1 VPETNI
7 KEMEE
12 MIMYKYVLKRLFWM
26 IIIMLGVTFVI
37 FTITYFIPG
46 DPAQTLLGNTATDA
60 EVAAKRAELGLD
72 KPYVVQLLNYFGQV
86 LRLDFGQSWAYNVS
100 VSGELLNRLPVTILV
115 GGLAMLIQVIIGIP
129 LGVFAAVN
137 QSKWQDNLSMAIS
150 MVLVSVPDFWIAL
163 MMIVLFSVKL
173 GWLPPMGTS
182 SWKCFIMPV
191 IAAGIGGIA
200 NNARQTRSSMLEVF
214 RADFVTTARSKGQ
227 KENVVI
233 WKHMFPNALMPIITM
248 VIGGLGRIVGGT
260 AVIETIFTIPGCGLY
275 LLNGINMLDYPV
287 IRGATIILA
296 LFSAVAVLLMDIV
309 YAYVDPR
316 IKAQYISG
324 R

>member
-1 VPETNI
+1 MTIENEKGGVITV
-7 KEMEE
+7 
-12 MIMYKYVLKRLFWM
+12 YKYVIKRLLWM
-26 IIIMLGVTFVI
+26 ILIMLGVTFVI

-46 DPAQTLLGNTATDA
+46 DPAKAMLGQTATDA
-60 EVAAKRAELGLD
+60 EVEALRASMGLN
-72 KPYVVQLLNYFGQV
+72 KSYVIQLLDYFGHV
-86 LRLDFGQSWAYNVS
+86 IRLDFGTSWAYNVS
-100 VSGELLNRLPVTILV
+100 VSGELIKRLPVTILV
-115 GGLAMLIQVIIGIP
+115 GGLAMLIQVVIGIP

-182 SWKCFIMPV
+182 NWKCFVMPV

-200 NNARQTRSSMLEVF
+200 SNARQTRSSMLEVF
-214 RADFVTTARSKGQ
+214 RADFVVTARAKGQ
-227 KENVVI
+227 KEKTVI

-248 VIGGLGRIVGGT
+248 VVGGLGRIVGGT

-275 LLNGINMLDYPV
+275 LLNGINSRDYPV

-296 LFSAVAVLLMDIV
+296 LFSALAILLMDII

-324 R
+324 K

>member
-1 VPETNI
+1 V
-7 KEMEE
+7 
-12 MIMYKYVLKRLFWM
+12 YKYVLKRLLWT
-26 IIIMLGVTFVI
+26 ILIMLGVTVVI

-46 DPAQTLLGNTATDA
+46 DPAKTMLGQTATDA
-60 EVAAKRAELGLD
+60 DVAALRTKLGLD
-72 KPYVVQLLNYFGQV
+72 KPFIVQLVTYLAQV
-86 LRLDFGQSWAYNVS
+86 CRLDFGVSWANNVS
-100 VSGELLNRLPVTILV
+100 VSSEIIQRLPVTVLV

-129 LGVFAAVN
+129 LGVLAAVH
-137 QSKWQDNLSMAIS
+137 QSKWQDNLSMAIC
-150 MVLVSVPDFWIAL
+150 MVLVSVPDFWVAL
-163 MMIVLFSVKL
+163 MMIVVFAVKL
-173 GWLPPMGTS
+173 GWLPSMGTD
-182 SWKCFIMPV
+182 SWKCFVMPV

-200 NNARQTRSSMLEVF
+200 SNARQTRSSMLEVF
-214 RADFVTTARSKGQ
+214 RADFVVTARAKGQ
-227 KENVVI
+227 KENTVI

-275 LLNGINMLDYPV
+275 LLNGINSRDYPV

-296 LFSAVAVLLMDIV
+296 LFSALAVLLMDIC

-324 R
+324 K

>member
-1 VPETNI
+1 
-7 KEMEE
+7 
-12 MIMYKYVLKRLFWM
+12 
-26 IIIMLGVTFVI
+26 MLGVTFVI

-46 DPAQTLLGNTATDA
+46 DPARTLLGSTATDA
-60 EVAAKRAELGLD
+60 EVDALRSSMGLNE
-72 KPYVVQLLNYFGQV
+72 PYLVQLLDYLAHV
-86 LRLDFGQSWAYNVS
+86 IRLDFGTSWSYNIS
-100 VSGELLNRLPVTILV
+100 VSGELFDRLPVTILV
-115 GGLAMLIQVIIGIP
+115 GGLAMLIQVFVGIP

-163 MMIVLFSVKL
+163 MMIVCFSVKL
-173 GWLPPMGTS
+173 GWLPSMGIND
-182 SWKCFIMPV
+182 WKCFVMPV
-191 IAAGIGGIA
+191 LAAGVGGIA
-200 NNARQTRSSMLEVF
+200 ANARQTRSSMLEVF
-214 RADFVTTARSKGQ
+214 RADFVVTARAKGQ
-227 KENVVI
+227 KEKNVI

-275 LLNGINMLDYPV
+275 LLNGINSRDYPV

-296 LFSAVAVLLMDIV
+296 LFSALSILLMDIV

-316 IKAQYISG
+316 IKAQYVNG
-324 R
+324 K

>member
-1 VPETNI
+1 
-7 KEMEE
+7 
-12 MIMYKYVLKRLFWM
+12 MYKYVLKRLLWM

-46 DPAQTLLGNTATDA
+46 DPARTMLGSTATDA
-60 EVAAKRAELGLD
+60 EVAELRARMGLD
-72 KPYVVQLLNYFGQV
+72 QPYLVQLLDYFAHV
-86 LRLDFGQSWAYNVS
+86 IRLDFGTSWKFNVS
-100 VSGELLNRLPVTILV
+100 VSGELVSRLPVTIIV
-115 GGLAMLIQVIIGIP
+115 GGLAMLIQVIVGIP

-163 MMIVLFSVKL
+163 MMVVLFAVKL
-173 GWLPPMGTS
+173 GWLPAMGTD

-191 IAAGIGGIA
+191 LAAGVGGIA
-200 NNARQTRSSMLEVF
+200 SNARQTRSSMLEVF
-214 RADFVTTARSKGQ
+214 RADFIVTARAKGQ

-248 VIGGLGRIVGGT
+248 VVGGLGKIVGGT

-275 LLNGINMLDYPV
+275 LLDGINNRDYPV

-316 IKAQYISG
+316 IKAQYTSG
-324 R
+324 K

>member
-1 VPETNI
+1 L
-7 KEMEE
+7 
-12 MIMYKYVLKRLFWM
+12 YKYIIKRLLWM

-46 DPAQTLLGNTATDA
+46 DPAKTMLGSTATDA
-60 EVAAKRAELGLD
+60 EVAALRSNLGLD
-72 KPYVVQLLNYFGQV
+72 QPYIIQMLNYFSHV
-86 LRLDFGQSWAYNVS
+86 IRLDFGTSWSFKVS
-100 VSGELLNRLPVTILV
+100 VSQELVKRLPVTILV
-115 GGLAMLIQVIIGIP
+115 GGLAMIIQVFIGIP

-150 MVLVSVPDFWIAL
+150 MILVSVPDFWVAL

-173 GWLPPMGTS
+173 GWLPPMGTT
-182 SWKCFIMPV
+182 SWKCFVMPV

-200 NNARQTRSSMLEVF
+200 GNARQTRSSMLEVF
-214 RADFVTTARSKGQ
+214 RADFIVTARAKGQ
-227 KENVVI
+227 KENIVI

-275 LLNGINMLDYPV
+275 LLNGINSRDYPV

-296 LFSAVAVLLMDIV
+296 LFSAFAVLLMDIV

-324 R
+324 K

>member
-1 VPETNI
+1 
-7 KEMEE
+7 
-12 MIMYKYVLKRLFWM
+12 MYKYVLKRLLWM
-26 IIIMLGVTFVI
+26 IVIMLGVTFVI

-46 DPAQTLLGNTATDA
+46 DPARTMLGSTATDA
-60 EVAAKRAELGLD
+60 EVAAMRKRIGLD
-72 KPYVVQLLNYFGQV
+72 QPYFIQLVNYFSSV
-86 LRLDFGQSWAYNVS
+86 LRLDFGTSWSYDVS
-100 VSGELLNRLPVTILV
+100 VSGELLGRLPVTILV

-150 MVLVSVPDFWIAL
+150 MILVSVPDFWVAL

-173 GWLPPMGTS
+173 GWLPPMGINN
-182 SWKCFIMPV
+182 WKCFIMPV

-200 NNARQTRSSMLEVF
+200 ANARQTRSSMLEVF
-214 RADFVTTARSKGQ
+214 RADFVVTARAKGQ
-227 KENVVI
+227 KEKKVI

-275 LLNGINMLDYPV
+275 LLDGINGRDYPV
-287 IRGATIILA
+287 IRGSTIILA
-296 LFSAVAVLLMDIV
+296 LFSAFAVLLMDIA

-324 R
+324 K

>member
-1 VPETNI
+1 
-7 KEMEE
+7 
-12 MIMYKYVLKRLFWM
+12 MYKYVLKRLLWM
-26 IIIMLGVTFVI
+26 IVIMLGVTFVI

-46 DPAQTLLGNTATDA
+46 DPARTMLGSTATDA
-60 EVAAKRAELGLD
+60 EVAELRARMGLD
-72 KPYVVQLLNYFGQV
+72 QPYLVQLLDYFAHV
-86 LRLDFGQSWAYNVS
+86 IRLDFGTSWKFNVS
-100 VSGELLNRLPVTILV
+100 VSGELVSRLPVTIIV
-115 GGLAMLIQVIIGIP
+115 GGLAMLIQVIVGIP

-163 MMIVLFSVKL
+163 MMVVLFAVKL
-173 GWLPPMGTS
+173 GWLPAMGTD

-191 IAAGIGGIA
+191 LAAGVGGIA
-200 NNARQTRSSMLEVF
+200 SNARQTRSSMLEVF
-214 RADFVTTARSKGQ
+214 RADFIVTARAKGQ

-248 VIGGLGRIVGGT
+248 VVGGLGKIVGGT

-275 LLNGINMLDYPV
+275 LLDGINNRDYPV

-316 IKAQYISG
+316 IKAQYTSG
-324 R
+324 K

>member
-1 VPETNI
+1 
-7 KEMEE
+7 
-12 MIMYKYVLKRLFWM
+12 MYKYVLKRLLWT
-26 IIIMLGVTFVI
+26 ILIMLGVTFVI

-46 DPAQTLLGNTATDA
+46 DPAKTLLGSTATDA
-60 EVAAKRAELGLD
+60 EIAQKRHELGLD
-72 KPYVVQLLNYFGQV
+72 LPYIVQLVTYMANVCRLN
-86 LRLDFGQSWAYNVS
+86 FGQSWYYNVS
-100 VSGELLNRLPVTILV
+100 VSGELLSRLPVTILV
-115 GGLAMLIQVIIGIP
+115 GGLAMVIQVVVGIP
-129 LGVFAAVN
+129 LGVFAAVH

-150 MVLVSVPDFWIAL
+150 MILVSVPDFWLAL

-173 GWLPPMGTS
+173 GWLPPMGTN

-191 IAAGIGGIA
+191 LAAGVGGIA
-200 NNARQTRSSMLEVF
+200 GNARQTRSSMLEVF
-214 RADFVTTARSKGQ
+214 RADFVVTARAKGQ
-227 KENVVI
+227 VEKKVI

-275 LLNGINMLDYPV
+275 LLTGINQRDYPV

-296 LFSAVAVLLMDIV
+296 LFSALAVLLMDIA

-324 R
+324 SKKK

>member
-1 VPETNI
+1 
-7 KEMEE
+7 
-12 MIMYKYVLKRLFWM
+12 MYKYVLKRLFWM

>member
-1 VPETNI
+1 
-7 KEMEE
+7 MEE

-60 EVAAKRAELGLD
+60 EIAAKRTALGLD
-72 KPYVVQLLNYFGQV
+72 KPYVVQLLNYFAHV
-86 LRLDFGQSWAYNVS
+86 IRLDFGQSWCYNVS

-129 LGVFAAVN
+129 LGVFAAVH
-137 QSKWQDNLSMAIS
+137 QGKWQDNLSIAIS

-173 GWLPPMGTS
+173 GWLPPMGTAN
-182 SWKCFIMPV
+182 WKCFIMPV

-214 RADFVTTARSKGQ
+214 RADFVTTARAKGQ
-227 KENVVI
+227 KENIVI

-275 LLNGINMLDYPV
+275 LLNGINMLDYPI

>member
-1 VPETNI
+1 
-7 KEMEE
+7 
-12 MIMYKYVLKRLFWM
+12 MYKYVIKRLLWM
-26 IIIMLGVTFVI
+26 ILIMLGVTVVI

-46 DPAQTLLGNTATDA
+46 DPARTILGSTATDA
-60 EVAAKRAELGLD
+60 EVEALRHSMGLD
-72 KPYVVQLLNYFGQV
+72 KPFIMQLLIYIGNVCRLNFGE
-86 LRLDFGQSWAYNVS
+86 SWAYGIS
-100 VSGELLNRLPVTILV
+100 VSGELFSRLPVTIIV
-115 GGLAMLIQVIIGIP
+115 GGLAMIIQVVIGIP
-129 LGVFAAVN
+129 LGVFAAVH

-173 GWLPPMGTS
+173 GWLPAMGTS

-200 NNARQTRSSMLEVF
+200 GNARQTRSSMLEVF
-214 RADFVTTARSKGQ
+214 RADFVVTARAKGQ
-227 KENVVI
+227 KENKVI

-275 LLNGINMLDYPV
+275 LLNGITQRDYPV

-296 LFSAVAVLLMDIV
+296 LFSALAILLMDIV

-316 IKAQYISG
+316 IKAQYVSG
-324 R
+324 K

>member
-1 VPETNI
+1 
-7 KEMEE
+7 
-12 MIMYKYVLKRLFWM
+12 MYKYVLKRLFWM

-46 DPAQTLLGNTATDA
+46 DPAKTLLGSTATDA
-60 EVAAKRAELGLD
+60 EVAAKRTALGLD
-72 KPYVVQLLNYFGQV
+72 KPYVVQLLTYFRNV
-86 LRLDFGQSWAYNVS
+86 CRLDFGQSWSYNVS
-100 VSGELLNRLPVTILV
+100 VSGELLQRLPVTVLV
-115 GGLAMLIQVIIGIP
+115 GGLAMLIQVVIGIP

-163 MMIVLFSVKL
+163 MMVVLFSVKL

-182 SWKCFIMPV
+182 GWKCFVMPV

-200 NNARQTRSSMLEVF
+200 SNARQTRSSMLEVF
-214 RADFVTTARSKGQ
+214 RADFVTTARAKGQ
-227 KENVVI
+227 RESIVI
-233 WKHMFPNALMPIITM
+233 WRHMFPNALMPIITM

-275 LLNGINMLDYPV
+275 LLNGINTLDYPV

-296 LFSAVAVLLMDIV
+296 LFSAAAVLLMDIV

>member
-1 VPETNI
+1 
-7 KEMEE
+7 
-12 MIMYKYVLKRLFWM
+12 MYKYVCKRLLWT
-26 IIIMLGVTFVI
+26 ILIMLGVTFVI

-46 DPAQTLLGNTATDA
+46 DPARTMLGSTATDA
-60 EVAAKRAELGLD
+60 EVAQLRTSLGLD
-72 KPYVVQLLNYFGQV
+72 QPYVVQLFHYLADV
-86 LRLDFGQSWAYNVS
+86 IRLDFGTSWSYNIS
-100 VSGELLNRLPVTILV
+100 VSGELLRRLPVTILV
-115 GGLAMLIQVIIGIP
+115 GGLAMLIQVLIGIP
-129 LGVFAAVN
+129 LGVFAAVH

-173 GWLPPMGTS
+173 GWLPAMGTN
-182 SWKCFIMPV
+182 SWKCFVMPV

-200 NNARQTRSSMLEVF
+200 ANARQTRSSMLEVF
-214 RADFVTTARSKGQ
+214 RADFVVTARAKGQ
-227 KENVVI
+227 KERKVI
-233 WKHMFPNALMPIITM
+233 WGHMFPNALMPIITM
-248 VIGGLGRIVGGT
+248 VIGGLGKIVGGT

-275 LLNGINMLDYPV
+275 LLNGINSRDYPV

-296 LFSAVAVLLMDIV
+296 LFSALSILLMDIV

-316 IKAQYISG
+316 IKAQYTNG